1 MFKLNKNNSLE
12 ILLDFDGTIT
22 THEFPKIGKDVG
34 AVPILKALVE
44 NGHKLILFTMRSDR
58 LEKKDTGD
66 PTILDVTGN
75 FLTDAVNWF
84 KEKEI
89 PLYGIQT
96 NPTQHHW
103 TTSPKAYGQLIIDDT
118 CLGIP
123 LIEII
128 DMRPFVDWVGVGK
141 LLHEKGLISEQQLIN
156 SVPKIFQETRVFE
169 N

>member
-44 NGHKLILFTMRSDR
+44 NGHKLILFTMRSDS
-58 LEKKDTGD
+58 EEGK
-66 PTILDVTGN
+66 